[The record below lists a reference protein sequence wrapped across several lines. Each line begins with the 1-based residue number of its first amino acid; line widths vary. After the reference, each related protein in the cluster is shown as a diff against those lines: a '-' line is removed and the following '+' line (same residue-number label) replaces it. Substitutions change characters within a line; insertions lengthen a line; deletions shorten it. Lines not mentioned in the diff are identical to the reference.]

1 VTLQARLAL
10 LYLLIGAPTLL
21 ISSVTV
27 YLISKER
34 IYEGVDE
41 SLMAR
46 VQSIEASLVQRAAPL
61 TPAEVESSRR
71 ALDRQVAD
79 GAVFQIRSADGTVL
93 FSSAGGDVPL
103 SNSEGGTPEA
113 GFSSRAFVA
122 ERTRILIA
130 PVVQLGETIGYV
142 EARTPLTLAD
152 ASVAD
157 VRGTLV
163 AGNLVI
169 LFLTAL
175 PAYVVAGKAIGP
187 VRTVSR
193 LAREIVRTG
202 DFARRLPESASALET
217 KELITA
223 FNEMVE
229 RVDRMIG
236 AQKAFLADSS
246 HELRR
251 PLTIL
256 RTNLDV
262 LSDPNLK
269 PADRKA
275 VEREM
280 RVEVEAMSRLLSELL
295 LLSREEEQA
304 FSFDELDLSSL
315 CEASLT
321 TARATHRRR
330 SFLAEVE
337 EGAELVARV
346 AAVDDHV
353 LAARRPDVDSVPQAD
368 VEEVHIEEPLSR
380 GNRGQRRRG
389 GWAAGRC
396 RCLSCFLSWGAAR
409 RSRRGSLSRRR
420 RECLPLRSRSG
431 RLAIIAAA
439 RDGTEKDQQS
449 EDGPAEAG
457 CESPLRARGRPAPVG
472 AKPVHC
478 EQLTP
483 LVA

>member
-1 VTLQARLAL
+1 MTLQARLAL

-93 FSSAGGDVPL
+93 FSSADGDVPL
-103 SNSEGGTPEA
+103 PNSGGGTPKA
-113 GFSSRAFVA
+113 GFSSRALVA

-202 DFARRLPESASALET
+202 DFARRLPESASAVET
-217 KELITA
+217 KELIAA

-315 CEASLT
+315 CEASLS
-321 TARATHRRR
+321 TARATHHRH
-330 SFLAEVE
+330 SFLAEIEAGVRIRGDAERISQLLDNLLENAASYTPNEGIIALRLRQDAGEAVLEVSDTGLGMTE
-337 EGAELVARV
+337 EDL
-346 AAVDDHV
+346 
-353 LAARRPDVDSVPQAD
+353 RRAF
-368 VEEVHIEEPLSR
+368 
-380 GNRGQRRRG
+380 QR
-389 GWAAGRC
+389 
-396 RCLSCFLSWGAAR
+396 FY
-409 RSRRGSLSRRR
+409 RGSGARTSKAEGFGL
-420 RECLPLRSRSG
+420 G
-431 RLAIIAAA
+431 LAIAKHVVDAHE
-439 RDGTEKDQQS
+439 GTIDLSSQLGS
-449 EDGPAEAG
+449 GTTVTVRFRALAEREPSAD
-457 CESPLRARGRPAPVG
+457 S
-472 AKPVHC
+472 
-478 EQLTP
+478 
-483 LVA
+483 